1 MKFLK
6 GITNGL
12 GKKIIAT
19 VVACL
24 FVSIAFITSILVIS
38 ARTDF
43 YNEMQTMGKQ
53 LAIQAKDQV
62 EANYQNGNSQIVTQ
76 RIVEKVG
83 SGEGIVYALTLNKDY
98 TSETHSD
105 KTRIGKKF
113 DDDGVKN
120 AVDKGQEY
128 TGVFYNKD
136 RKVNVYDVIL
146 PLKNIEGNVI
156 GAVNIGLSVKP
167 VDDAVRSMII
177 KAAIIGL
184 IIFVIAILIFYYIIR
199 RTIKNIGKLVGVA
212 EKMASGDLTEEIEI
226 KSNDEIEKLSLSF
239 NEMVINLKGTI
250 RGILDTSKE
259 VEGYSNDLLSASEQN
274 NNITQEITNA
284 VDAVAKGALEQA
296 MKTNDAKE
304 NVSSMAGKVEEV
316 VTDIDNLK
324 ESTEALMSVAN
335 KNKEEMNAMNIQM
348 NAIKNASMS
357 SSETIRELMQ
367 ASEKIGDIVNVIN
380 GIAEQTNLLAL
391 NAAIEAARAGE
402 QGRGFAVV
410 ADEIRKLA
418 EESVSSAK
426 DITELIKET
435 QEKSNATIKTI
446 EESVNQSE
454 KGQEIVRKVTESF
467 ENILES
473 IKDSQSSF
481 DRLEAVNLE
490 LRENSNQVMN
500 LVEEIQCISE
510 NAAANTQQVAASTEE
525 QMASSEEI
533 SASIENLNSLV
544 KELSGSVDKF
554 KI

>member
-19 VVACL
+19 VIACL
-24 FVSIAFITSILVIS
+24 FISILIITSILVVS
-38 ARTDF
+38 ARKDF

-53 LAIQAKDQV
+53 LAMQAKDQV

-83 SGEGIVYALTLNKDY
+83 SGKGIVYALTLNKDY
-98 TSETHSD
+98 IAETHSD
-105 KTRIGKKF
+105 KTRVGKKF
-113 DDDGVKN
+113 DDGGVKN
-120 AVDKGQEY
+120 VVDKGQEY
-128 TGVFYNKD
+128 AGVYFSKD
-136 RKVNVYDVIL
+136 RNMNVYDVIL

-156 GAVNIGLSVKP
+156 GAVNVGLSVEP

-177 KAAIIGL
+177 KAAVIGI
-184 IIFVIAILIFYYIIR
+184 IIFILAVLIFYYIIKN
-199 RTIKNIGKLVGVA
+199 TIKNIGRLVYA
-212 EKMASGDLTEEIEI
+212 SEKMASGDLTEEIQVN
-226 KSNDEIEKLSLSF
+226 SNDEIERLAQAF
-239 NEMVINLKGTI
+239 NEMVFNLKGTI
-250 RGILDTSKE
+250 KGILETSKE

-296 MKTNDAKE
+296 VKTNDAKE
-304 NVSSMAGKVEEV
+304 NVSSMTIKVEEV
-316 VTDIDNLK
+316 VLDIENLK
-324 ESTEALMSVAN
+324 ESTETLVIIAN
-335 KNKEEMNAMNIQM
+335 RNKEEMNAMNVQM
-348 NAIKNASMS
+348 NAIKNASVS

-446 EESVNQSE
+446 EESVTQSD
-454 KGQEIVRKVTESF
+454 KGQEIVKKVTQSF

-473 IKDSQSSF
+473 IKDNQSSF
-481 DRLEAVNLE
+481 DKLEAVNLE
-490 LRENSNQVMN
+490 LKENSNQVMS
-500 LVEEIQCISE
+500 LVEEIQGISE

-533 SASIENLNSLV
+533 SASIESLNSLV
-544 KELSGSVDKF
+544 KELSSSVDKF

>member
-1 MKFLK
+1 
-6 GITNGL
+6 
-12 GKKIIAT
+12 
-19 VVACL
+19 
-24 FVSIAFITSILVIS
+24 
-38 ARTDF
+38 
-43 YNEMQTMGKQ
+43 
-53 LAIQAKDQV
+53 
-62 EANYQNGNSQIVTQ
+62 
-76 RIVEKVG
+76 
-83 SGEGIVYALTLNKDY
+83 
-98 TSETHSD
+98 
-105 KTRIGKKF
+105 
-113 DDDGVKN
+113 
-120 AVDKGQEY
+120 
-128 TGVFYNKD
+128 
-136 RKVNVYDVIL
+136 
-146 PLKNIEGNVI
+146 LKNIEGNVI

-199 RTIKNIGKLVGVA
+199 KTIKNIGKLVDVS

-226 KSNDEIEKLSLSF
+226 KSNDEIEKLSRSF

-410 ADEIRKLA
+410 SDEIRKLA

-473 IKDSQSSF
+473 IKDNQSSF

-533 SASIENLNSLV
+533 NASIENLNSLV